1 SNTIFGLLQKNP
13 YHIDSLMQISDVY
26 KMSGDL
32 VMAGEFIERALYAFE
47 KSLHIKFNLSKGTSR
62 LNYNKFENRAFFL
75 ALFRH
80 IQFLSR
86 RGCWQTAFEFSKLL
100 LSLDPVNDPLC
111 VLHFIDYLG
120 LKAKQ
125 YEYVLSFTNEW
136 EHHILKDL
144 PNFAYS
150 SAMAKFQLEL
160 QNSNSKNHEASTALL
175 ERAIIYYPSIVPKLA
190 EKCDFQIDSDIADNE
205 FIAEVSTSKFL
216 NLLIDLYVDQS
227 SPLWTQPEAI
237 TWLQSALL
245 NVFVKFKL
253 PSYKAS
259 LTDDE
264 FSDAFVHGR
273 EIRENLFENQIPLE
287 VSRYI
292 VVSENSKFL
301 GRLPSIVN
309 HGINLYDPL
318 PPPDGTNP
326 YTEQVANMNNAN
338 SGNIFEIDLQRFLG
352 RMPNA
357 NVQLLAERINQIADA
372 TNLQAAADR
381 LIEMLAGLRTDDEN
395 EEIVVN
401 NQNPVPDM
409 PGGFPQ
415 ESNDG
420 EDELRNGGNGEPPQ
434 EDRNE

>member
-1 SNTIFGLLQKNP
+1 
-13 YHIDSLMQISDVY
+13 
-26 KMSGDL
+26 
-32 VMAGEFIERALYAFE
+32 
-47 KSLHIKFNLSKGTSR
+47 
-62 LNYNKFENRAFFL
+62 
-75 ALFRH
+75 
-80 IQFLSR
+80 
-86 RGCWQTAFEFSKLL
+86 
-100 LSLDPVNDPLC
+100 
-111 VLHFIDYLG
+111 
-120 LKAKQ
+120 
-125 YEYVLSFTNEW
+125 
-136 EHHILKDL
+136 
-144 PNFAYS
+144 
-150 SAMAKFQLEL
+150 
-160 QNSNSKNHEASTALL
+160 
-175 ERAIIYYPSIVPKLA
+175 
-190 EKCDFQIDSDIADNE
+190 
-205 FIAEVSTSKFL
+205 
-216 NLLIDLYVDQS
+216 
-227 SPLWTQPEAI
+227 
-237 TWLQSALL
+237 SALL

-264 FSDAFVHGR
+264 FSEAFVHGR

-287 VSRYI
+287 VCRYI

-326 YTEQVANMNNAN
+326 YTEQVANMNNPN

-381 LIEMLAGLRTDDEN
+381 LIEMLAGLRTDDGN
-395 EEIVVN
+395 EETAVN
-401 NQNPVPDM
+401 NQNPVPNM